1 MNEDAV
7 PPNNLAD
14 EDFERA
20 GRKTRGAL
28 SKPGAWRRVSGAP
41 AYAAPTR
48 ISQARTAA
56 VLDVR
61 CELFSEKPPLPA
73 EAALQLWVAEHTMH
87 HWPSAGGPRPAA
99 NTHVMGVAFWDGL
112 RNSLSVA
119 ASDRQWTQVREIILK

>member
-28 SKPGAWRRVSGAP
+28 SKPAAWRRVSGAP
-41 AYAAPTR
+41 AYAAPNR
-48 ISQARTAA
+48 ISQARTAS

-61 CELFSEKPPLPA
+61 CELFSEHAVGRGARRTSQGLCRGSGCGA
-73 EAALQLWVAEHTMH
+73 EAPGAAGTPVVKS
-87 HWPSAGGPRPAA
+87 PS
-99 NTHVMGVAFWDGL
+99 
-112 RNSLSVA
+112 
-119 ASDRQWTQVREIILK
+119 